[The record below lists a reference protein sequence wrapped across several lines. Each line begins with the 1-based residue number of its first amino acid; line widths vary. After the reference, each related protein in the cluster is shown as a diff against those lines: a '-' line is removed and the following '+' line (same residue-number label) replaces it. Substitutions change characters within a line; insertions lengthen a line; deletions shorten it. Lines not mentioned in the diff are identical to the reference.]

1 MSNRRNVGVGMILT
15 AAVALVL
22 STVAAIGA
30 PAQAAPGDATITAT
44 PNSGLSDLQVISV
57 SGNAGPLSTVLRGP
71 AREPDERQAARQV
84 PGAARVNVPQAADRL
99 ELRHR
104 PVELRQPGHDKP

>member
-44 PNSGLSDLQVISV
+44 PNSPCRTCRSS
-57 SGNAGPLSTVLRGP
+57 R
-71 AREPDERQAARQV
+71 
-84 PGAARVNVPQAADRL
+84 
-99 ELRHR
+99 
-104 PVELRQPGHDKP
+104 

>member
-30 PAQAAPGDATITAT
+30 PAQAAPGNVTITAT

-71 AREPDERQAARQV
+71 AGSQTSQ
-84 PGAARVNVPQAADRL
+84 
-99 ELRHR
+99 ELLGSTRR
-104 PVELRQPGHDKP
+104 CTCQCASSR